1 MCFRI
6 EINFLFYFILK
17 LYFEK
22 YFLEFYLKYIV
33 FVGRVEEEIVD
44 NRRLIYVLCYIIK
57 VLFIL
62 YNK

>member
-6 EINFLFYFILK
+6 EINFLFFFILK

-22 YFLEFYLKYIV
+22 YILEFYLKYIV

-62 YNK
+62 YIK